1 MRFEEIETTGSVVL
15 PGFVYLGEK
24 KGILPVA
31 FASRI
36 CGHFFS
42 FRNMQTRRRTS
53 QIGFRNASVFI
64 LCFTKNLL
72 VAALKIATGIT
83 KIIFYFSKPEAAELN
98 SFENATT
105 SGMANG
111 TEKLSN
117 ISAQTLIVLIFFLRF

>member
-1 MRFEEIETTGSVVL
+1 VRFEEIETTGSVVL

-24 KGILPVA
+24 KGILPVP

-53 QIGFRNASVFI
+53 VFT